1 MEENSSTPQIDIKE
15 FKNPDVDSSKNE
27 IVNTIKELVPAK
39 VFIVPYRDREPHKL
53 VFTRVMPYILGDSN
67 YRILFIHQK
76 DKRPFNRGGIK
87 NIGFHYVKKKWPNHW
102 QNITLIFHDIDFMA
116 YRKGQF
122 SFDTKHGQINH
133 FYGYPHT
140 LGGIFAIKGI
150 DFEKTAG
157 FPNIWTWGLED
168 NVLLERVLALKFKV
182 IRNEFVHAQTETKNI
197 ISLWHGWDRLLN
209 PNTGLQKMHY
219 QVDSLWTILNMNWYE
234 EQIEDKIWMIHVT
247 SFDVPIT
254 DKNPIVQ
261 NARVTNSRINRNFK
275 SWRGLEYRNKSI
287 MQQQQQ
293 RLKQGK
299 GGLLVK
305 WGRK

>member
-1 MEENSSTPQIDIKE
+1 MEENSNTSQIDMKE
-15 FKNPDVDSSKNE
+15 FKNPDEDSSKNVV
-27 IVNTIKELVPAK
+27 VNTAKELVPAK

-76 DKRPFNRGGIK
+76 DRRPFNRGGIK
-87 NIGFHYVKKKWPNHW
+87 NIGFHYVKKKWPNDW
-102 QNITLIFHDIDFMA
+102 QNMTLIFHDIDFMA

-122 SFDTKHGQINH
+122 SFDTKRGEVNH
-133 FYGYPHT
+133 FYGFPHT
-140 LGGIFAIKGI
+140 LGGIFAIKAI

-168 NVLLERVLALKFKV
+168 NVLLERVLALKFRI
-182 IRNEFVHAQTETKNI
+182 IRNEFVHAQTQTKNI

-234 EQIEDKIWMIHVT
+234 ERIEDKIWMIHVT

-254 DKNPIVQ
+254 EKNPIVQ
-261 NARVTNSRINRNFK
+261 NARVSNSRINRSFK
-275 SWRGLEYRNKSI
+275 SWRGVEKNRNNMRI
-287 MQQQQQ
+287 QQQ
-293 RLKQGK
+293 RHLKQGR